1 MKSIPRSQGS
11 KNPRT
16 QVTQVT
22 HLIVK
27 KRGFALIVTLTL
39 MVLLLLLAVGL
50 LGLSAISLRSSGQSS
65 AMADA
70 RHNARLGLML
80 ALGELQKHAG
90 QDRIVTA
97 TADIAGAADGG
108 TLAAGIAPE
117 NDLSINKVPKRLS
130 AVQPGTRYWTG
141 VFVNQDEPGS
151 VFTKTPSP
159 ANIHWLVSGCKTT
172 YSPAN
177 PTGGPDVLPSNAA
190 YAVGEGGSVTDP
202 KKAVILAGKNTVGGI
217 QGYVVAPLQEIYA
230 KNSTDDLT
238 GRIGWWVGDEG
249 VKARINIGKT
259 RDSQTEYAALIAQRR
274 GWETVAGLQ
283 DYPLPDSPSH
293 ASLPKVTGLAQVP
306 LLLPPATLVTATQG
320 IFHSATADS
329 RAVLADTLNG
339 GTKIDLSAVL
349 SGNLPVSS
357 PDPSIPNYPLK
368 GRNIIP
374 SEVSS
379 TMIAP
384 KWDAVK
390 DFRDRAGQMES
401 GHLIARAAATEDTAA
416 IAPLV
421 TDFRF
426 LLGVRPTLE
435 NPATNEFSFNACGK
449 IAIAIANPYSA
460 PLRWEQDIEIEI
472 PAQTPIGGGS
482 TSIWN
487 VGGCRF
493 TTSIPTVKNSRPPV
507 FDPTAPSPP
516 AVFNNVF
523 FRIRPSSL
531 EPGEARAY
539 TLAGYHYR
547 PRGSGNQLLV
557 VDLAP
562 FQSSAPYDFNKCIE
576 MENTNTPTKW
586 LKVVTKDQPHP
597 LDVREGA
604 QTSLIG
610 LEMKLAGSSGILRRL
625 NHFELDNALVNA
637 NTKWFQG
644 QDEKPPITQ
653 PIPLLCYSYQLSQPG
668 EDYISLMPNGY
679 NWGQRGSTLRT
690 FTDFNLQAA
699 RVRKPIASY
708 NPPPYFAQ
716 MNSSMAQLPTTG
728 PGGNTGTIFTR
739 NLAVSP
745 LKWGYSGLEG
755 SEKTILFSVPSEIS
769 SIAQLQHADLTGDDR
784 DASIAHQPGNA
795 VANSYAPPFV
805 KRGLTSQG
813 RTDYVMKG
821 SAGVGTS
828 YRIPTTYYDISYLLN
843 ATLLDSYFF
852 SGIPATSAA
861 VPANPELITL
871 DRDASADAKLR
882 DPVKAASLLML
893 DGAFNVNSTDKNAW
907 KAFLSSARH
916 FKHKAGPSGG
926 TDAAFAAFP
935 RSLEQISPSADP
947 PTGRDAD
954 SFSGYRRLND
964 AQLDSLAEGIVKQVR
979 LRGPFVS
986 VSHFANRAL
995 APLTSEPALTR
1006 SGALQSAIDGSGA
1019 NIDYTGGKNA
1029 FSRISASIDA
1039 VAMAWQTRKGLSG
1052 PRADMDGAKQP
1063 PPASNDHPIPE
1074 SVDPN
1079 HPDYAPTSGDSNY
1092 GSVAGI
1098 VADQEM
1104 LVNYP
1109 NASQYGREQG
1119 YRSTG
1124 IPGWLTQADVLQV
1137 IGNSLTAR
1145 SDTFRIRSYGESL
1158 DRSGNVIAKA
1168 YCEAIVQRNPGYVDP
1183 SNDPSARGA
1192 SLSAT
1197 NQRFG
1202 RKFEIVSF
1210 RWLSP
1215 EEI

>member
-1 MKSIPRSQGS
+1 MKPT
-11 KNPRT
+11 KPT
-16 QVTQVT
+16 AT
-22 HLIVK
+22 HFQISPLHRGRES
-27 KRGFALIVTLTL
+27 RGFALIVTLSL
-39 MVLLLLLAVGL
+39 MVLLAILA
-50 LGLSAISLRSSGQSS
+50 LGMLTLSTVTLRSAGHGDAQSR
-65 AMADA
+65 AQA
-70 RHNARLGLML
+70 NARMALML
-80 ALGELQKHAG
+80 ALGELQKDAG
-90 QDRIVTA
+90 RDRIVTA

-108 TLAAGIAPE
+108 TLAAEDAPE
-117 NDLSINKVPKRLS
+117 NDLSINKVSKRLS

-141 VFVNQDEPGS
+141 VFVNLDEPGS

-177 PTGGPDVLPSNAA
+177 PAGGPDVFPSNAA
-190 YAVGEGGSVTDP
+190 YAVAEDGSVTDP

-230 KNSTDDLT
+230 KNSTYPT

-259 RDSQTEYAALIAQRR
+259 GDSQTEYASLLAQRR
-274 GWETVAGLQ
+274 GWETVAGFQ

-306 LLLPPATLVTATQG
+306 LLLPGVAGAATQG

-349 SGNLPVSS
+349 SGDLPVSS
-357 PDPSIPNYPLK
+357 PDPSIANYPLK

-390 DFRDRAGQMES
+390 DFHDRAGQMES
-401 GHLIARAAATEDTAA
+401 GHLIVRAAATEDTAA

-421 TDFRF
+421 IDFRF
-426 LLGVRPTLE
+426 LLGVKIKLG
-435 NPATNEFSFNACGK
+435 NSATNEFRFNPCGK

-460 PLRWEQDIEIEI
+460 PLRWKQDIEIEI
-472 PAQTPIGGGS
+472 PTQTPLGGS
-482 TSIWN
+482 NTSIWQIQ
-487 VGGCRF
+487 GAPF
-493 TTSIPTVKNSRPPV
+493 TATIPFVKGTGVPGISPPD
-507 FDPTAPSPP
+507 FDPATPTKP

-539 TLAGYHYR
+539 TLDGYYYR
-547 PRGSGNQLLV
+547 TRPSGNQRLV
-557 VDLAP
+557 VYLAP

-576 MENTNTPTKW
+576 LENPYFADASLERPRT
-586 LKVVTKDQPHP
+586 LG
-597 LDVREGA
+597 VREGS
-604 QTSLIG
+604 QSSLIG

-625 NHFELDNALVNA
+625 NRFELDNAHVGA
-637 NTKWFQG
+637 TWRWFYG
-644 QDEKPPITQ
+644 QDEPEPITQ
-653 PIPLLCYSYQLSQPG
+653 PIPLMCYSYQLSQPG
-668 EDYISLMPNGY
+668 EDYLSLMPNGWPAIY

-690 FTDFNLQAA
+690 FTDFNLQAT
-699 RVRKPIASY
+699 RVRRPIASY
-708 NPPPYFAQ
+708 SPPPYFFQ
-716 MNSSMAQLPTTG
+716 GSNSLAQLPSTA
-728 PGGNTGTIFTR
+728 PGGDTGTMFTR

-745 LKWGYSGLEG
+745 QKWGYSGLQG

-769 SIAQLQHADLTGDDR
+769 SIAQLQHADLTGDDSA
-784 DASIAHQPGNA
+784 ASIAHQPGNA

-813 RTDYVMKG
+813 RTDYLMAG
-821 SAGVGTS
+821 SFAPGTA
-828 YRIPTTYYDISYLLN
+828 YRTPTTYYDISYLLN

-852 SGIPATSAA
+852 SGIPATGAA

-871 DRDASADAKLR
+871 DRDASAAAKLR

-935 RSLEQISPSADP
+935 RSLEQISPSAVP

-995 APLTSEPALTR
+995 AALTSEPALTR
-1006 SGALQSAIDGSGA
+1006 SGALQSAIDESGA

-1029 FSRISASIDA
+1029 FSGIDASIDA
-1039 VAMAWQTRKGLSG
+1039 VAMEWKTRNGLSG
-1052 PRADMDGAKQP
+1052 PRADMDGVKQGP
-1063 PPASNDHPIPE
+1063 GIAIPA

-1079 HPDYAPTSGDSNY
+1079 HPDFAATSADANY
-1092 GSVAGI
+1092 GTIASI

-1109 NASQYGREQG
+1109 DAWEYRREQG